1 MKRLLLLLTLV
12 MAIAS
17 LNAQET
23 RRRERMTAEQFQTRQ
38 QEYLT
43 KVAELTEQEAKEFFP
58 LYFEMK
64 QKQKTVQDE
73 AWKLF
78 REGRSEN
85 AKEGSYKEI
94 NDAFI
99 ESQLNS
105 ARLEKE
111 YLEKFR
117 RILPDKKIF
126 KIKSAEMGFRTN
138 MVRDMW
144 RPRGEGGGAP
154 DRDRQHRHKPEY
166 NRY

>member
-12 MAIAS
+12 MTIAS

-23 RRRERMTAEQFQTRQ
+23 RRRERMTAEQFQARQ

-64 QKQKTVQDE
+64 QKQKAMQDE

-78 REGRSEN
+78 REGMDDN
-85 AKEGSYKEI
+85 AKDGSYKEI
-94 NDAFI
+94 NDTFA

-105 ARLEKE
+105 ARLEKN
-111 YLEKFR
+111 YLEQFR
-117 RILPDKKIF
+117 KILSDKKIY
-126 KIKSAEMGFRTN
+126 KIKRAEMGFRTN

-144 RPRGEGGGAP
+144 RPRGAGGGAP
-154 DRDRQHRHKPEY
+154 NKDRQRRHNPDNKM
-166 NRY
+166 

>member
-1 MKRLLLLLTLV
+1 MKRLVLLLMMV
-12 MAIAS
+12 VAVAS
-17 LNAQET
+17 LNAQDK
-23 RRRERMTAEQFQTRQ
+23 RRHERLSPEQFQAKQ

-43 KVAELTEQEAKEFFP
+43 KVAELTDQEAKEFFP

-117 RILPDKKIF
+117 KVLPDKKIF
-126 KIKSAEMGFRTN
+126 KIKSAEMGFRKD
-138 MVRDMW
+138 MVKDMW

-154 DRDRQHRHKPEY
+154 GKDRQRRHNPDITK
-166 NRY
+166 

>member
-12 MAIAS
+12 VAIAS

-23 RRRERMTAEQFQTRQ
+23 RRRERMTAEQFQARQ

-43 KVAELTEQEAKEFFP
+43 KAAELTEQEAKDFFP

-64 QKQKTVQDE
+64 QKQKTMQDE

-78 REGRSEN
+78 REGRDNS

-94 NDAFI
+94 NDAFT

-117 RILPDKKIF
+117 KVLPDKKIF
-126 KIKSAEMGFRTN
+126 LIRSAEMGFRTN

-144 RPRGEGGGAP
+144 RPRGEGGGVP
-154 DRDRQHRHKPEY
+154 NRDRQHRHNLDKR
-166 NRY
+166 N

>member
-1 MKRLLLLLTLV
+1 MKRLVLLLMMV
-12 MAIAS
+12 VAVAS
-17 LNAQET
+17 LNAQDK
-23 RRRERMTAEQFQTRQ
+23 RRHERLSLEQFQAKQ
-38 QEYLT
+38 QEYLA
-43 KVAELTEQEAKEFFP
+43 KVAELTDQEAKEFFP

-126 KIKSAEMGFRTN
+126 KIKSAEMGFRRD
-138 MVRDMW
+138 MVKDMW
-144 RPRGEGGGAP
+144 RPRGEGGVAP
-154 DRDRQHRHKPEY
+154 GKDRQRRHNPDIIK
-166 NRY
+166 